1 MEVIMKLVSKQ
12 LLIFFMLGIISVC
25 LPQKVLAINNEGIT
39 SFQLYQPKANQGDIQ
54 AQFNLALLYY
64 HGLGIPRDS
73 KQAVYWYT
81 KAAEQGH
88 VNAQY
93 SLGDLYFNGDGKE
106 VPQDFKQAVYWY
118 TKAAEQ
124 GFANAQYRLGY
135 MYDYGD
141 EIPQDYKQAFFWY
154 TKAAEQGHY
163 FAKKHRDEMLE
174 KMSQS
179 QNEEVQKLSKELYEK
194 INNEM
199 AEQEQVQYSSFI
211 NAAAKRY
218 SLAPELIQAI
228 IKIESSFNPFAIS
241 ERGAMGLMQLMPETA
256 KEMNVESPFEAEE
269 NIMGG
274 SRYLRKLHDLFAGD
288 LQLVL
293 AAYNAGP
300 NRILE
305 NNHRIPRIPET
316 EEYVKKVLQ
325 EYGRIRENALAIQ

>member
-1 MEVIMKLVSKQ
+1 MKFVSKL
-12 LLIFFMLGIISVC
+12 LLIFFMLGLVSVC
-25 LPQKVLAINNEGIT
+25 LPQKVLAVSDEGIT
-39 SFQLYQPKANQGDIQ
+39 SFQIYQPKANQGDAD

-64 HGLGIPRDS
+64 TGLGIPQDRRY
-73 KQAVYWYT
+73 AIYWYT

-88 VNAQY
+88 IQAQY
-93 SLGDLYFNGDGKE
+93 FLGKLYNFGDGIE
-106 VPQDFKQAVYWY
+106 VRQDFKLAVYWL
-118 TKAAEQ
+118 TKASEQ
-124 GFANAQYRLGY
+124 GHVQAQYLLGH
-135 MYDYGD
+135 MYEYDD
-141 EIPQDYKQAFFWY
+141 EPPQDYKLAFFWY
-154 TKAAEQGHY
+154 TKAAEQNHH
-163 FAKKHRDEMLE
+163 FAKEDRDKMLE

-179 QNEEVQKLSKELYEK
+179 QIEEVQKLSKELYEK
-194 INNEM
+194 IDNEI
-199 AEQEQVQYSSFI
+199 AEQVRYSSFI

-218 SLAPELIQAI
+218 NLTPGLIQAI

>member
-1 MEVIMKLVSKQ
+1 MGVIMKLVSKL
-12 LLIFFMLGIISVC
+12 LLIFFMLGLVSVC
-25 LPQKVLAINNEGIT
+25 LPQKVLAVSDEGIT
-39 SFQLYQPKANQGDIQ
+39 SFQVYQPKANQGDAD

-64 HGLGIPRDS
+64 TGLGIPQDRRY
-73 KQAVYWYT
+73 AIYWYT

-88 VNAQY
+88 IQAQY
-93 SLGDLYFNGDGKE
+93 FLGKLYNFGDGKE
-106 VPQDFKQAVYWY
+106 VRQDFKLAVYWL

-124 GFANAQYRLGY
+124 GHIQAQYLLGH
-135 MYDYGD
+135 MYEYDD
-141 EIPQDYKQAFFWY
+141 EPPQDYKLAFFWY
-154 TKAAEQGHY
+154 TKAAEQNHH
-163 FAKKHRDEMLE
+163 FAKEDRDKMLE

-179 QNEEVQKLSKELYEK
+179 QIEEVQKFSKELYEK
-194 INNEM
+194 IDNEI
-199 AEQEQVQYSSFI
+199 AEQERYSSFI

-218 SLAPELIQAI
+218 NLTPELIQAI

-256 KEMNVESPFEAEE
+256 KEMNVEYPFEAEE

>member
-1 MEVIMKLVSKQ
+1 MGIIMKLVSKL
-12 LLIFFMLGIISVC
+12 LLIFFMLGFVSVC
-25 LPQKVLAINNEGIT
+25 LPQKVLAVSDEGIT
-39 SFQLYQPKANQGDIQ
+39 PFQVYQPKANQGDAD

-64 HGLGIPRDS
+64 NGLGIPQDRRY
-73 KQAVYWYT
+73 AIYWYT

-88 VNAQY
+88 IQAQY
-93 SLGDLYFNGDGKE
+93 FLGKLYNFGDGEE
-106 VPQDFKQAVYWY
+106 VRQDFKLAVYWL

-124 GFANAQYRLGY
+124 GHIQAQYLLGH
-135 MYDYGD
+135 MYEYDD
-141 EIPQDYKQAFFWY
+141 EPPQDYKLAFFWY
-154 TKAAEQGHY
+154 TKAAEQNHY
-163 FAKKHRDEMLE
+163 FAKEDRDKMLE

-179 QNEEVQKLSKELYEK
+179 QIEEVQKLSKELYEK
-194 INNEM
+194 IDNEI
-199 AEQEQVQYSSFI
+199 AEQVRYSSFI

-218 SLAPELIQAI
+218 NLTPELIQAI

-305 NNHRIPRIPET
+305 NNHRIPGIPET